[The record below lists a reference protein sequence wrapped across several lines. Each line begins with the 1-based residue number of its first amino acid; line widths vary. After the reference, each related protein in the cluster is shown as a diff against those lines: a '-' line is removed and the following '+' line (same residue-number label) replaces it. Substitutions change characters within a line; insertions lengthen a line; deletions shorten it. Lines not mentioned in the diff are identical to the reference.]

1 MDYIV
6 QKLKYAH
13 SQKAKNNQAS
23 IKWTGFMKHC
33 MHVCIHVEW
42 IRGFLG
48 IKDSNS
54 IANKLNQR

>member
-6 QKLKYAH
+6 QKLKYPH
-13 SQKAKNNQAS
+13 SQKAKKPSQY
-23 IKWTGFMKHC
+23 KVDWFMKHC

-54 IANKLNQR
+54 IANKPNHR